1 MQMAHF
7 IHHIF
12 TFICGYIVGFLQS
25 WKVSL
30 VVFSVIPLMMFCGIA
45 YKAVYVG
52 LTAKEEVKRKREYQK
67 QKYITNSI
75 YHFVFQF
82 HIFYSVLF

>member
-1 MQMAHF
+1 MPHF

-12 TFICGYIVGFLQS
+12 TFICGYAVGFKRS

-52 LTAKEEVKRKREYQK
+52 LTSKEEVKRENRASKTVNNTLQIQSCFDSY
-67 QKYITNSI
+67 
-75 YHFVFQF
+75 FVAFVKAF
-82 HIFYSVLF
+82 L